1 MDEELCCCALWFF
14 ESDSILPE
22 DFWCTWCWLL
32 NDEPE
37 VPPSLTLWL
46 PFSTC
51 WLIVRAVEFTVLKL
65 WLRFAGA

>member
-32 NDEPE
+32 NEEPE

-51 WLIVRAVEFTVLKL
+51 
-65 WLRFAGA
+65 